1 MKNRKKSEKKGH
13 VKHFLEPNGVWT
25 TMVTSISLWRL
36 SVGWKAE
43 RQNTEREI
51 KMRKP
56 LNSNQFLISFYRFYY
71 CCDRRINNFLLLHW
85 WQNDEMCHIQT
96 WICFFLHLIFD
107 GKKYDCEKGK
117 RRFVDFIANKQKKS
131 FHKFANLE

>member
-1 MKNRKKSEKKGH
+1 MKKGTCKTLFGAKWSLDNNSH
-13 VKHFLEPNGVWT
+13 KHLT
-25 TMVTSISLWRL
+25 VTIIRWMKSRAT
-36 SVGWKAE
+36 KYRE
-43 RQNTEREI
+43 RK

-117 RRFVDFIANKQKKS
+117 RRFVDFIANKQTKKS
-131 FHKFANLE
+131 FNKFANLE